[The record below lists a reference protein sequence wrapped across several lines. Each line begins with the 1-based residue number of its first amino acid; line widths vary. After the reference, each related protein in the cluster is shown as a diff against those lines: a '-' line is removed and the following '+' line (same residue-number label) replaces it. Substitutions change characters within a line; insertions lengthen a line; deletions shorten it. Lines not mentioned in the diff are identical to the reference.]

1 MDVITYQDE
10 IGPLIKAG
18 FPGEGSV
25 MLSILLDISELGEVK
40 ETSIEISGDYQ
51 NATYSFYKSKEE
63 GFLPVRI
70 LKTEEKTIHLPKKV
84 TAEERELSDEAKLK
98 MYLKLKEELEREQL
112 I

>member
-1 MDVITYQDE
+1 MDVLTYQE
-10 IGPLIKAG
+10 ELSPLIKAG
-18 FPGEGSV
+18 FPGAGSV

-51 NATYSFYKSKEE
+51 NATYSFYKSKKG

-70 LKTEEKTIHLPKKV
+70 LKTEEKTINLPKKV
-84 TAEERELSDEAKLK
+84 TAEDREMSDEAKLK
-98 MYLKLKEELEREQL
+98 IYLKLKEDLESEQL